1 MAKRRHRALL
11 AHFAAPNSTEKG
23 HVLPQT
29 RGYEGN
35 WRGLYEQ
42 KEAFPTLQT
51 RKQKDKGSVRF
62 CPSCESETDS
72 QTAPKDPPAH
82 TPNHSKPHPKNGSST
97 TPFPPPSS
105 IEKRSAVHWP
115 TQRAPIANAARCI
128 VHRTALHQTLYSGT
142 KSARSFCPD
151 TMKTSGQTAKHF
163 NQNKRAI

>member
-1 MAKRRHRALL
+1 MSKRKLFLPIKHGNKRTKGASRFH
-11 AHFAAPNSTEKG
+11 SDTEMQKKG
-23 HVLPQT
+23 K
-29 RGYEGN
+29 RG
-35 WRGLYEQ
+35 WSI
-42 KEAFPTLQT
+42 
-51 RKQKDKGSVRF
+51 KGSLRF

-72 QTAPKDPPAH
+72 QTAPKEPPAH

-105 IEKRSAVHWP
+105 TEKRSAVHWS

-142 KSARSFCPD
+142 KSAKSFCPD